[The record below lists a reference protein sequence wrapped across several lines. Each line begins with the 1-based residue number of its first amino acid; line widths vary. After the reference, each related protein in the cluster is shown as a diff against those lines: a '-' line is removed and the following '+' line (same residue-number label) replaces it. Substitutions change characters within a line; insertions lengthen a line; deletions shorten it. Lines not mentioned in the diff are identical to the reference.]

1 MRRRLFISVLTVC
14 LCIATYVVATTT
26 ASAGGSSS
34 AAGGFGVGLKL
45 GKVLHTIPVG
55 ASVGPWLVW
64 NKSTCSYQSAATH
77 PKAYRAAVRKV
88 VGGPKKIG
96 YLHYGDTDPFGV
108 ANSKSIKAMATLA
121 GWTIDRFNL
130 KYPSETEPLVQ
141 ARNAITKKEPAVLEG
156 QQIDTL
162 NPAFF
167 KILEKQGCIPPV
179 QLYLPVKN
187 VPSFGAVWAD
197 TGTKQGAW
205 LAQQAKA
212 RGWKPADTAL
222 VSCTDPTV
230 GAAVNIMFDTA
241 EKALRAGGFAISKS
255 NVFRLVCKYSAT
267 ESAQVRLTDWLTG
280 HPTFKHLLINTID
293 DERTQGEI
301 NALKQAGRSGDALTI
316 ASGADQLGQ
325 QQIRSGKES
334 ASVAFFPEKYG
345 EWLIPIL
352 EDVMAG
358 NPVPSFTGSQLVV
371 VTRANIGK
379 YYKG

>member
-1 MRRRLFISVLTVC
+1 MRRRFSVLILLVC
-14 LCIATYVVATTT
+14 LSLATYVVAATSAT
-26 ASAGGSSS
+26 AANSY
-34 AAGGFGVGLKL
+34 GVGLKL
-45 GKVLHTIPVG
+45 GKVVHSIPVG

-64 NKSTCSYQSAATH
+64 DKSTCSYRQTATH
-77 PKAYRAAVRKV
+77 PKSYRAVVRKV
-88 VGGPKKIG
+88 VGGPTTIG

-108 ANSKSIKAMATLA
+108 ANSKSINAMAKLA
-121 GWTIDRFNL
+121 GFKVNRYNL

-162 NPAFF
+162 NNAFF
-167 KILEKQGCIPPV
+167 KILQKDGCIPPV

-197 TGTKQGAW
+197 TGTQQGTW
-205 LAQQAKA
+205 LAEAAKK

-230 GAAVNIMFDTA
+230 GAAVNILFATA
-241 EKALRAGGFAISKS
+241 QKALSANGFGLPKS
-255 NVFRLVCKYSAT
+255 NIFRLVCKYSAN
-267 ESAQVRLTDWLTG
+267 ESAQVRLTDWLTA

-301 NALKQAGRSGDALTI
+301 NALKQAGRLGDALTI
-316 ASGADQLGQ
+316 ASGVDQLGQ
-325 QQIRSGKES
+325 QQIRAGQEN

-352 EDVMAG
+352 QDVMAG
-358 NPVPSFTGSQLVV
+358 NPVPSFTGSKLIVI
-371 VTRANIGK
+371 TKANINK
-379 YYKG
+379 YYKP

>member
-1 MRRRLFISVLTVC
+1 MRRRLSISILTAC
-14 LCIATYVVATTT
+14 LCLVAFVAATTAAT
-26 ASAGGSSS
+26 AGG
-34 AAGGFGVGLKL
+34 GYGVGLKL
-45 GKVLHTIPVG
+45 GKVLHTAPVG
-55 ASVGPWLVW
+55 ASIGPWLVW
-64 NKSTCSYQSAATH
+64 NKSTCSYQHAATH
-77 PKAYRAAVRKV
+77 PKVYRATVRKV
-88 VGGPKKIG
+88 VGGPTTIG

-108 ANSKSIKAMATLA
+108 ANSKSINAMAALA
-121 GWTIDRFNL
+121 GWKVDRFNL

-141 ARNAITKKEPAVLEG
+141 ARNAITKKEPGVLEG
-156 QQIDTL
+156 QQISTL

-179 QLYLPVKN
+179 QLYLAVPN

-197 TGTKQGAW
+197 TGTQQGTW

-230 GAAVNIMFDTA
+230 GSSVNVMFDTA
-241 EKALRAGGFAISKS
+241 QKALRAGGFAVSKS
-255 NVFRLVCKYSAT
+255 NTFRLVCKYSAT
-267 ESAQVRLTDWLTG
+267 ESAKVRLTDWLTA

-301 NALKQAGRSGDALTI
+301 TALKQAGRLGDAITI

-325 QQIRSGKES
+325 QQIRSGQQN
-334 ASVAFFPEKYG
+334 ASVAFFPERYG
-345 EWLIPIL
+345 EWLIPLL

-371 VTRANIGK
+371 ITHANINK